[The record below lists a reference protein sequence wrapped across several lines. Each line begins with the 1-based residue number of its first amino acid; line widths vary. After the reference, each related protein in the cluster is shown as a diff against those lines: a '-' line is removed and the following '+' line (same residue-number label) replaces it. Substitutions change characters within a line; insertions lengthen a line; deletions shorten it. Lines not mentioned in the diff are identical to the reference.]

1 VKEGS
6 ATIRISYNP
15 DNYFVVGDA
24 FLCQLPKQN
33 IGAVYE
39 YLLRENSQMK
49 SMLFSVNQQDIVLSS
64 LTYDMDMTAESGEE
78 MLSAL
83 FKKADFYDNT
93 LMEQF
98 GCTPR
103 LEEN

>member
-1 VKEGS
+1 
-6 ATIRISYNP
+6 
-15 DNYFVVGDA
+15 
-24 FLCQLPKQN
+24 
-33 IGAVYE
+33 
-39 YLLRENSQMK
+39 
-49 SMLFSVNQQDIVLSS
+49 
-64 LTYDMDMTAESGEE
+64 MDMTAESGEE